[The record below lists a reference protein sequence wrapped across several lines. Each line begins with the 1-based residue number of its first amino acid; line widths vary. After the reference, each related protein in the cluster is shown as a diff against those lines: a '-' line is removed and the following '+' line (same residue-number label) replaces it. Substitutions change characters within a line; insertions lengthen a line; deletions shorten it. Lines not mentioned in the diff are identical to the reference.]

1 MSLWFGVWVCW
12 KTLRNTEFEKIYCLQ
27 RKKKLGT
34 LPGFPNSFQTFLSPF
49 PIHPRSW
56 FQGGECVFLITMT
69 ASKVESRLPNVG
81 PPTLAWPL
89 QTWPGRH
96 GWPGRRGAKVTV
108 PYCRFNAPSELMFKD
123 GTRDCK
129 VLDDAPFQKND
140 LMFKLEL
147 FVSGGVNSKSK
158 PRPTKRLKGWWDR
171 KKSCGPTTKKSQAQK
186 SSSTVRNYIY
196 IHMGYMLTV
205 YIGCIPITCKP
216 VDTPS
221 IKRKMNGN
229 LGIRCKWK
237 VNTSK

>member
-1 MSLWFGVWVCW
+1 
-12 KTLRNTEFEKIYCLQ
+12 
-27 RKKKLGT
+27 
-34 LPGFPNSFQTFLSPF
+34 
-49 PIHPRSW
+49 
-56 FQGGECVFLITMT
+56 MT

-140 LMFKLEL
+140 LMFKLDL
-147 FVSGGVNSKSK
+147 FVSGGVNSKSSLA
-158 PRPTKRLKGWWDR
+158 PPNVSRGGETGKRVAGQPPKSLKHNNL
-171 KKSCGPTTKKSQAQK
+171 AALY
-186 SSSTVRNYIY
+186 VIIY

-221 IKRKMNGN
+221 IKRKMDGN